1 MAMQIKLADE
11 YRMLGD
17 NEDEKTILLN
27 VLFQLEFSDQVA
39 VVTRLM
45 EIDGLNHISPTKRR
59 MLADHLPL
67 PTSLLLLNS
76 IVDMPKTESQRPE
89 ALLDIVR
96 HARNSD
102 DQLAEN
108 ALQILKTDYPTH
120 PTLDIARQRGW
131 LR

>member
-1 MAMQIKLADE
+1 
-11 YRMLGD
+11 
-17 NEDEKTILLN
+17 
-27 VLFQLEFSDQVA
+27 
-39 VVTRLM
+39 
-45 EIDGLNHISPTKRR
+45 
-59 MLADHLPL
+59 MLADNLPL

-76 IVDMPKTESQRPE
+76 IVDMPKSESQRPE

-131 LR
+131 LS